1 MPDSIPGSGQISTP
15 QYHYDELY
23 IGGEWTKPTGAD
35 RLVVRSPHSLEVVGS
50 VPRATEHDLQRAVRS
65 AREAFDC
72 GPWPR
77 MGADERAATLERF
90 SRAYYRRSP
99 ELAAL
104 ITGEVGSPSSFSQV
118 AQALAPWMMLDSFL
132 NAAREHPWEQERRG
146 TLGNRIVVAREPV
159 GVVGAIVPW
168 NMPQFLAMSKLA
180 PALLAGCTVVLK
192 PPPEAPLDS
201 MVMAESLSE
210 AGLPPG
216 VVSIVAGD
224 GQLGEAM
231 VRHEWV
237 DKVAFTGS
245 TAVGRRIGSRC
256 GEQLKRCSL
265 ELGGKSAA
273 IVLEDADLDRTADG
287 LRFASLM
294 NNGQACVAH
303 SRILAPKRR
312 YEEVVDAVASMMDS
326 LVVGDPSDPETAIG
340 PLATAAQQERVGRY
354 IEAGIGEGAR
364 VVVGGPG
371 MPAGVDRGWYVRPT
385 LFADA
390 TNDMVV
396 SREEI
401 FGPVL
406 VVIPYADEE
415 QAVQVANDSP
425 YGLAGSVWTED
436 ATRGMEIAR
445 RVRTGTFGINGYMMD
460 FTAPFGGY
468 KASGI
473 GREFGPEGLDQY
485 LELKSIVD

>member
-1 MPDSIPGSGQISTP
+1 MQK
-15 QYHYDELY
+15 YDYDHLY
-23 IGGEWTKPTGAD
+23 IGGDWVEPTGSD
-35 RLVVRSPHSLEVVGS
+35 RLVVRSPHSCEVIGS
-50 VPRATEHDLQRAVRS
+50 VPRATGSDLQRAVSS
-65 AREAFDC
+65 AREAFDH

-77 MGADERAATLERF
+77 MAVHERVAALERF
-90 SRAYYRRSP
+90 SRAYSRRSS

-104 ITGEVGSPSSFSQV
+104 ITGEVGSPFSFSQV
-118 AQALAPWMMLDSFL
+118 AQAVAPWMMLDSFL
-132 NAAREHPWEQERRG
+132 NAAAAYPWEQQRRG
-146 TLGNRIVVAREPV
+146 TLGNTIVVTREPV

-201 MVMAESLSE
+201 MAMAEALSE
-210 AGLPPG
+210 SDLPGG

-224 GQLGEAM
+224 GTLGEEL
-231 VRHEWV
+231 VRHRWV

-245 TAVGRRIGSRC
+245 TAVGRRIGSIC
-256 GEQLKRCSL
+256 GEQLKRCTL

-273 IVLEDADLDRTADG
+273 IVLEDADLDRTVGG

-303 SRILAPKRR
+303 SRILAPERR
-312 YEEVVDAVASMMDS
+312 YDEVVDAVASMMES
-326 LVVGDPSDPETAIG
+326 LVVGDPSDPDTAIG
-340 PLATAAQQERVGRY
+340 PLATAAQQERVGRH
-354 IEAGIGEGAR
+354 IEAGIAEGAR

-396 SREEI
+396 SRDEI

-415 QAVQVANDSP
+415 QAIRIANDSP

-436 ATRGMEIAR
+436 PSRGLEIAR
-445 RVRTGTFGINGYMMD
+445 KVRTGTFGVNSYMMD

-468 KASGI
+468 KDSGI

-485 LELKSIVD
+485 VELKSIVT